1 MIKRLNLAPPPSR
14 RPFITTV
21 AWACC
26 AVVVALAGVQSIAVS
41 SQRSRLEA
49 QRAALAPQVAALEA
63 EAGALRAQV
72 AAAVTAQ
79 RALADLRAKGIP
91 YEALFDAMERSAP
104 DELWLQSLNLRPE
117 SIRLAGSAT
126 GWNGVAAFA
135 RALQQRYQA
144 TLEGVSREGT
154 AVPVYRFTLTMPPIT
169 AVSP

>member
-1 MIKRLNLAPPPSR
+1 MKRLNLAPPPSR

-26 AVVVALAGVQSIAVS
+26 AAVVAIAAIQSVTVT

-63 EAGALRAQV
+63 EAAALRAKV
-72 AAAVTAQ
+72 AAALAAQ
-79 RALADLRAKGIP
+79 RALADLRAREIP
-91 YEALFDAMERSAP
+91 YQALFDAMEASAP

-117 SIRLAGSAT
+117 SVRLAGSAT
-126 GWNGVAAFA
+126 GWNGVATFA
-135 RALQQRYQA
+135 AALRQRYQA

-169 AVSP
+169 TVAP